1 MLTAESGLVSYPMTF
16 TVKTEADT
24 LPAAVRQQA
33 GIKLGDMLEFKV
45 SGGVVTIIPKLPTAD
60 DEYTP
65 AQRAIV
71 DAQLAEGLE
80 DIRKGRVS
88 PKFDTVD
95 EMLALLKAGHK
106 SKPRQKKPHSRGS
119 GNTPTDRRKTTTACS
134 RRSKKLLTNRPG
146 F

>member
-1 MLTAESGLVSYPMTF
+1 MRRDCEALTESAGLLSYPQRSNSVPMTVS
-16 TVKTEADT
+16 VKTKTSTIT

-33 GIKLGDMLEFKV
+33 GFKVGQVLEFKAT
-45 SGGVVTIIPKLPTAD
+45 GGVVTIIPHLPTAD

-65 AQRAIV
+65 KQRAVI

-95 EMLALLKAGHK
+95 EMLASLKAGHK
-106 SKPRQKKPHSRGS
+106 SRPRQKKPRSR
-119 GNTPTDRRKTTTACS
+119 
-134 RRSKKLLTNRPG
+134 
-146 F
+146 